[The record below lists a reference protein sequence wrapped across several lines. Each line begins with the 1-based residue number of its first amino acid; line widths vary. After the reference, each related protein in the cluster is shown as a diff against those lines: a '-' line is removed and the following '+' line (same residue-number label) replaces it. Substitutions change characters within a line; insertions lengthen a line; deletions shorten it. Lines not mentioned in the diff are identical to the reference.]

1 MQNQLLLLAKV
12 QEIDIQVGLI
22 HEEERQYNA
31 DIERISEDISQH
43 EAKLTSLK
51 AELDEL
57 EKARRLLEDEVA
69 VCTER
74 IKKNEDRLKNVKN
87 EKEFNAV
94 TKEMNTAK
102 KEKQT
107 KENEI
112 GKFNEDINEKMG
124 FIKAGEDKLL
134 QRKTE
139 LEEKNT
145 AILTNREQWQKRL
158 KEIDEER
165 MVIAKD
171 ISSVLLKQYETIR
184 RKRQGIAIVAVEA
197 GTCRGCY
204 MNIPPQ
210 AYIQLQKGSSD
221 LIFCPHCHR
230 ILYWRPKVSNS

>member
-139 LEEKNT
+139 IEEKNT
-145 AILTNREQWQKRL
+145 TILTNREQWQKRL

>member
-31 DIERISEDISQH
+31 DIERISEDITQH
-43 EAKLTSLK
+43 EAKLASLK
-51 AELDEL
+51 AEFDEL

-112 GKFNEDINEKMG
+112 GKFNEEINEKMG
-124 FIKAGEDKLL
+124 FIKAEEDKLL

-158 KEIDEER
+158 KEKDEER
-165 MVIAKD
+165 MAIAKD

-230 ILYWRPKVSNS
+230 ILYCRPKASNS